1 MLENE
6 LRHRLQVER
15 PRIIRKLAEARTDDS
30 DLAKNAEY
38 HAAPPLALE
47 AVAHGD
53 AHADL
58 GRGTPAQIL
67 SCHAAYYNEVQPR
80 AGSRSGN
87 GQQ

>member
-53 AHADL
+53 ALL
-58 GRGTPAQIL
+58 GEAHLRQIL

>member
-58 GRGTPAQIL
+58 GRGTPAANSSL
-67 SCHAAYYNEVQPR
+67 SCGVLQ
-80 AGSRSGN
+80 
-87 GQQ
+87 